1 MIGTSAHF
9 VPYCILHT
17 KHSAWYWLVLRK
29 CLLMNNQS
37 PTAYRI
43 HFGVLSL
50 IYKIL
55 HSLPRG
61 DHSSPWSLCSSLWF
75 LFFFLSI
82 FILFIYL
89 AAPGLSCIMGDLFFF
104 FFFSSCSMW
113 DLVPWSGIECRP
125 LHWERGVLAT
135 GPPEKSPSASDFW
148 QIHSSCPSG
157 PILILLRCL
166 ECPTLLYL
174 APDYLL
180 LTKSQ
185 LRYYLP
191 QKAFPDTH
199 THTHTSPRMN
209 EAPLTEHLEPL
220 THMSIISLLYSSM
233 MICWVCLQFYTI
245 NVLKSWIISSF

>member
-1 MIGTSAHF
+1 
-9 VPYCILHT
+9 
-17 KHSAWYWLVLRK
+17 
-29 CLLMNNQS
+29 MNNQS

-55 HSLPRG
+55 HSLPPG

-75 LFFFLSI
+75 LFFFFQYL
-82 FILFIYL
+82 FYLFIWLQQVL
-89 AAPGLSCIMGDLFFF
+89 AAPWGIFFF

-125 LHWERGVLAT
+125 LHWKRGVLAT
-135 GPPEKSPSASDFW
+135 GLPGKSPSASDFW

-157 PILILLRCL
+157 PILILLWCL

-199 THTHTSPRMN
+199 THTLPPGWMRL
-209 EAPLTEHLEPL
+209 P
-220 THMSIISLLYSSM
+220 SLS
-233 MICWVCLQFYTI
+233 T
-245 NVLKSWIISSF
+245 